1 MNKILFPAMIIICIG
16 IGFAVGYATAPKT
29 TEKKDENHAEAPSN
43 HIPIPERVRK
53 NLGITFATAEYR
65 AISERLRVPGSF
77 ELLPSAEHHYPLPLE
92 GRIHVHVKPLQK
104 IKQGD
109 LLVEIDAPAWQE
121 LQLQLTQTRN
131 QIKQAHTKLL
141 STRAQ
146 ADSAESILS
155 EKAQTIYKA
164 NVEQAQHDLDAQQQR
179 FDGLLRKAA
188 STTGLSLQKL
198 SQLVENKTLWQ
209 RLQRVPIYANKDGVV
224 QNILSSDSAWHQAG
238 DEIIHAINPQELMF
252 HAQVLQA
259 DLPRL
264 KNGQP
269 VFIQGPNGHADSL
282 NSSLHGSLRIG
293 VSGDPQ
299 RRLTD
304 VYVDIA
310 AHANNPW
317 FAPNVSG
324 IAEII
329 TDGDPQQETL
339 SIPRRAIIRDG
350 LEDIFFRR
358 DPRNPDQVIRVHAD
372 IGIRNDQWV
381 EIQSGLAAGN
391 EVVVDG
397 IYELKLASKK
407 DASQKGGHFHADGT
421 WHEGEH

>member
-1 MNKILFPAMIIICIG
+1 MNKIIIPVVIILSLG
-16 IGFAVGYATAPKT
+16 IGFAVGYASVPQAKPEKT
-29 TEKKDENHAEAPSN
+29 ETHTETPSN
-43 HIPIPERVRK
+43 RIPIPERVRK
-53 NLGITFATAEYR
+53 NLGITFARAEYR

-92 GRIHVHVKPLQK
+92 GRIQVHVKPLQV
-104 IKQGD
+104 IKHGD

-121 LQLQLTQTRN
+121 LQQQLIQTRN
-131 QIKQAHTKLL
+131 QIKQAQTTLL

-146 ADSAESILS
+146 AESAGSILS
-155 EKAQTIYKA
+155 EKAQSIYKA
-164 NVEQAQHDLDAQQQR
+164 KVEQAQNDLGARQQS

-188 STTGLSLQKL
+188 STTGLSLD
-198 SQLVENKTLWQ
+198 QLTQVVDNQTAWQ

-224 QNILSSDSAWHQAG
+224 QNILSSDAAWHQAG
-238 DEIIHAINPQELMF
+238 DEIIHAINPQELIF

-264 KNGQP
+264 KNGQT
-269 VFIQGPNGHADSL
+269 VYIEGPNGHADSL
-282 NSSLHGSLRIG
+282 NNPMHGTLRIG
-293 VSGDPQ
+293 VSGDQQ

-304 VYVDIA
+304 VYVDIST
-310 AHANNPW
+310 HNDNPW
-317 FAPNVSG
+317 FAPHVSA

-329 TDGDPQQETL
+329 TKGNADQETL

-358 DPRNPDQVIRVHAD
+358 DPRNPDQVIRTHAD

-381 EIQSGLAAGN
+381 EIQSGLASGN

-397 IYELKLASKK
+397 IYELKLASKND
-407 DASQKGGHFHADGT
+407 DAQKGGHFHADGT

>member
-1 MNKILFPAMIIICIG
+1 MSQHQK
-16 IGFAVGYATAPKT
+16 TT
-29 TEKKDENHAEAPSN
+29 TEKDEEPAEIPSN
-43 HIPIPERVRK
+43 RIPIPARVRQ
-53 NLGITFATAEYR
+53 NLGMTFASAEYR

-77 ELLPSAEHHYPLPLE
+77 ELLPSAEHHYPLPLD
-92 GRIHVHVKPLQK
+92 GRIRIHVKPLQAVQ
-104 IKQGD
+104 QGD
-109 LLVEIDAPAWQE
+109 LLAEIDAPAWQA
-121 LQLQLTQTRN
+121 LQQQLIQARN
-131 QIKQAHTKLL
+131 AIKQAQTALL
-141 STRAQ
+141 SVKAQ
-146 ADSAESILS
+146 AQSAETILTAQ
-155 EKAQTIYKA
+155 AQTIYKA
-164 NVEQAQHDLDAQQQR
+164 KVQQAQHDLDAQQQQ
-179 FDGLLRKAA
+179 FTGLLQQAA
-188 STTGLSLQKL
+188 STTGITVE
-198 SQLVENKTLWQ
+198 QLAHTKNEQAMWQ

-224 QNILSSDSAWHQAG
+224 QNILSSDAAWHQAG
-238 DEIIHAINPQELMF
+238 DEIIHAINPQELIF

-264 KNGQP
+264 KNGQA
-269 VFIQGPNGHADSL
+269 VFIRGPEGHDDSQDQAIR
-282 NSSLHGSLRIG
+282 GTLRIG
-293 VSGDPQ
+293 VSGDQQ

-304 VYVDIA
+304 VYVDIEQS
-310 AHANNPW
+310 HKNTW
-317 FAPNVSG
+317 FAPQISA

-329 TDGDPQQETL
+329 TNGDQQQETL

-358 DPRNPDQVIRVHAD
+358 DPRNPDQVMRVHAD